1 MLKVLLAGL
10 GVRGRHWAR
19 VITGDARADLLAY
32 VDTDARACQ
41 RACAEFGDRPAFASV
56 EAALNSL
63 DEVDALVLANP
74 PLDREGI
81 VRAAAGRGLHLLIE
95 KPLALDLDEARR
107 LVEIAETGGVSLMV
121 GLNFRY
127 LDVTKALKGLLR
139 DERVGKPAFA
149 RFTYERWRDGRRGDL
164 NDYPLTM
171 RHPMLWE
178 QSIHHFDLMRYVYEQ
193 EPLRISCRAWNP
205 DWSMYAHE
213 SNVSALIEFDG
224 GMIVNYHGLWQGN
237 WAVPGFEW
245 RSECSEGIITQ
256 RGQFGQLYYAS
267 RDDEKLTPVSLP
279 PHERWITET
288 RALFER
294 FVNHALD
301 GAVLECG
308 GRDHLM
314 SLAMLEACIRSSEQK
329 SAVDVR
335 DVWPPMSNR
344 VE

>member
-10 GVRGRHWAR
+10 GVRGRHWAA
-19 VITGDARADLLAY
+19 VIKRNARADLLAY
-32 VDTDARACQ
+32 ADPDPRARE
-41 RACAEFGDRPAFASV
+41 RACAEFGDRPAFESV
-56 EAALNSL
+56 EDALNSL
-63 DEVDALVLANP
+63 DDIDALVLANP
-74 PLDREGI
+74 PMERENI
-81 VRAAAGRGLHLLIE
+81 IRAAASRGLHLLIE

-107 LVEIAETGGVSLMV
+107 YVEIAETVGVSLMV

-127 LDVTKALKGLLR
+127 LDVTKALKGLLA

-149 RFTYERWRDGRRGDL
+149 RFTYERWRDGRRADL

-193 EPLRISCRAWNP
+193 EPVRISCRAWNP
-205 DWSMYAHE
+205 AWSMYAHE
-213 SNVSALIEFDG
+213 SNVAALIEFDG
-224 GMIVNYHGLWQGN
+224 GMVVNYHGAWQGN

-256 RGQFGQLYYAS
+256 REQFGELYYAR

-279 PHERWITET
+279 AHERWITET
-288 RALFER
+288 RALFES
-294 FVNHALD
+294 FVKHALD
-301 GAVLECG
+301 GAALECS

-329 SAVDVR
+329 SAVNVR
-335 DVWPPMSNR
+335 DISPAMSG
-344 VE
+344 